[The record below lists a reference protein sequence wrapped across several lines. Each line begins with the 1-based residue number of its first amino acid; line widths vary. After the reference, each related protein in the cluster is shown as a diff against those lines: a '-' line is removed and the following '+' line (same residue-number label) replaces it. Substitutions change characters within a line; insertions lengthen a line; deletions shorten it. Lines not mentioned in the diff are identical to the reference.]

1 MATHTLD
8 DQEMVD
14 ILEDIA
20 RNGGNAAAR
29 IAAIKVLRE
38 IRGGERPVADGFAEL
53 DSRAGGQVAR
63 SRTRLKAV

>member
-1 MATHTLD
+1 MAARSLD
-8 DQEMVD
+8 EQEMID

-38 IRGGERPVADGFAEL
+38 MDSGEKPPAAGFEALDEL
-53 DSRAGGQVAR
+53 APRR
-63 SRTRLKAV
+63 KKAA